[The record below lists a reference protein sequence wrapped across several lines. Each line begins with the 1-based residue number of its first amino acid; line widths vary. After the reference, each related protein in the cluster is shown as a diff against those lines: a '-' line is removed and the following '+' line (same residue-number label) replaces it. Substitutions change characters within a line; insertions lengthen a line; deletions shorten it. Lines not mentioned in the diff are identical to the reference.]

1 MTIYTSTLTNSAI
14 DYKVDGVSKLKLS
27 FAAAPSRLTLQG
39 GSGGFSLLGGLA
51 VPQLDNDAATKKF
64 VEDKITEVEL
74 GLSWKEAAKVKTMND
89 ADQLDVTATAGLTLT
104 GRANGAFPVTDGITL
119 AASDR
124 ILVTRTILN
133 ADIKLT
139 GLTNQLYTVGQ
150 VLTQATSLAV
160 GTVFATVTGTDVTV
174 NVTSAAQF
182 SNTVGHTITATDGTS
197 GATPPSAAA
206 GTPTEV
212 VDTHS
217 VGPYNGIY
225 SITTL
230 GDGSTKYVLTRTSDA
245 NTLAAGSGDIRSAA
259 IYISEGTDGRGTGW
273 VQTSNVTTLGTHDVV
288 FSQFATVSEVGT
300 SDGLTMDG
308 KNIMI
313 NVDSGTMEISGDKV
327 RVKNLGINTDQIAAG
342 AVTNTHIQAIA
353 DGYAGINGNKIQN
366 ATIAT
371 EQLGPNSVKN
381 AKIATGQVTGA
392 LAPNAGTYSEGDM
405 PGKIYPGTIGNLDIS
420 TLAVIDG
427 SKLANN
433 SIVGSKLKKA
443 NIAAG
448 DFADDIG
455 FTGGQIAVNA
465 ITKDHMLPSSVS
477 GSGKGTNWAEGDTVS
492 IIPASISKD
501 DFLAKGSTTQA
512 NATYLGTDAATFIE
526 NKTITGAL
534 MVGKTVDSDQIKDG
548 AINAVKI
555 KAESIISGNIGT
567 GQISNGNLAGA
578 SVDGDKI
585 QKPCI
590 TSLHLTAGSVKAG
603 AIEDNAVTSAKI
615 GNNAIES
622 RHLGVIENL
631 SLGGTL
637 TASSVILTSAAGG
650 SGSAVTKMNLAK
662 TKTVVIPFAM
672 GDPDAITASPR
683 AKTLGTLY
691 DGTTPENGWELP
703 TSYAF
708 NHGDGSTSNHR
719 SRIGGGELATAGGG
733 GGTPAAGRGVI
744 DFAWDDHVTGV
755 LVAWGAT
762 VKTLGNAPTTICSK
776 IEVTLWGTGADASIS
791 DDAADDNSTVYG
803 QGGEH
808 KVFTDVASSDISGV
822 YTPIS
827 VIGTHIDGA
836 RRIKTIA
843 VLISVLEGGGTAIIP
858 DNTTFNLTTL
868 ILSDNSVAL
877 ESDTPYNDQ

>member
-1 MTIYTSTLTNSAI
+1 M
-14 DYKVDGVSKLKLS
+14 
-27 FAAAPSRLTLQG
+27 
-39 GSGGFSLLGGLA
+39 
-51 VPQLDNDAATKKF
+51 
-64 VEDKITEVEL
+64 E
-74 GLSWKEAAKVKTMND
+74 
-89 ADQLDVTATAGLTLT
+89 
-104 GRANGAFPVTDGITL
+104 
-119 AASDR
+119 
-124 ILVTRTILN
+124 
-133 ADIKLT
+133 
-139 GLTNQLYTVGQ
+139 
-150 VLTQATSLAV
+150 
-160 GTVFATVTGTDVTV
+160 
-174 NVTSAAQF
+174 
-182 SNTVGHTITATDGTS
+182 
-197 GATPPSAAA
+197 
-206 GTPTEV
+206 
-212 VDTHS
+212 
-217 VGPYNGIY
+217 
-225 SITTL
+225 
-230 GDGSTKYVLTRTSDA
+230 
-245 NTLAAGSGDIRSAA
+245 
-259 IYISEGTDGRGTGW
+259 
-273 VQTSNVTTLGTHDVV
+273 
-288 FSQFATVSEVGT
+288 
-300 SDGLTMDG
+300 G

-313 NVDSGTMEISGDKV
+313 NVDSETMEISGDKV
-327 RVKNLGINTDQIAAG
+327 RVKNLGINTDQIAAN

-353 DGYAGINGNKIQN
+353 DGYAGINGNKIQD

-371 EQLGPNSVKN
+371 LQLGSNSVKN
-381 AKIATGQVTGA
+381 GKIATGQVTGA
-392 LAPNAGTYSEGDM
+392 LAPNAGAYTDGYAQ
-405 PGKIYPGTIGNLDIS
+405 GKIYPGTIGNADIS
-420 TLAVIDG
+420 TLAAIDG
-427 SKLANN
+427 SKLADN
-433 SIVGSKLKKA
+433 SIVGSKFKKA
-443 NIAAG
+443 NILAG
-448 DFADDIG
+448 DFSATIG
-455 FTGGQIAVNA
+455 FSGGQIANNT
-465 ITKDHMLPSSVS
+465 ITKDHMSLSSVS
-477 GSGKGTNWAEGDTVS
+477 GSGRGTSWAAGDTVS
-492 IIPASISKD
+492 IIPASITNA
-501 DFLAKGSTTQA
+501 DFLAKGGTTQA
-512 NATYLGTDAATFIE
+512 GANYLGTDAATFIE
-526 NKTITGAL
+526 NNTITGAL
-534 MVGKTVDSDQIKDG
+534 MVEKTVDSDQIADG
-548 AINAVKI
+548 AINANKI
-555 KAESIISGNIGT
+555 KAASIISGNIGT

-590 TSLHLTAGSVKAG
+590 SHAHLLADSVKAG

-615 GNNAIES
+615 ANNAIES

-672 GDPDAITASPR
+672 GDPAASGASPR

-691 DGTTPENGWELP
+691 DGVTPEYGWELP
-703 TSYAF
+703 TSYDF
-708 NHGDGSTSNHR
+708 NHDDGSSSNHR

-762 VKTLGNAPTTICSK
+762 VKTLGTAPTTICSK

-791 DDAADDNSTVYG
+791 DAAVDDNATVYG

-843 VLISVLEGGGTAIIP
+843 VVISVLPGGGTAIIP